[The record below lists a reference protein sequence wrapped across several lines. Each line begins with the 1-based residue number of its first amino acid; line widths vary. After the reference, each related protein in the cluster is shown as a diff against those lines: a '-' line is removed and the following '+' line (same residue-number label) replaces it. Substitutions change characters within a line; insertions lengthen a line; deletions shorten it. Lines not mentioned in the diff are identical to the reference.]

1 MALSGGQVD
10 SQGICM
16 MKDFIEAA
24 VATFGD
30 CTEEVR
36 ECLRK
41 IIVRGFKVVPV
52 TPSFRETVAD
62 AYGVDYETVRQMK
75 QSDLVRLGLLVINE
89 HQIQTAYENHAHLVD
104 QFWGLLLS
112 AEAVA

>member
-1 MALSGGQVD
+1 
-10 SQGICM
+10 M
-16 MKDFIEAA
+16 MRDFIEAA

-41 IIVRGFKVVPV
+41 IIVKGFSCVPV

-62 AYGVDYETVRQMK
+62 AYGVDFETVRQMK
-75 QSDLVRLGLLVINE
+75 QSDLVRLGLLVVNE
-89 HQIQTAYENHAHLVD
+89 YQVREAYENHAELVD
-104 QFWGLLLS
+104 KFWGLLLS